1 MPRLSAKRLVP
12 LILTMGLVAA
22 WPFRLRETAQTPVQN
37 SDDCNIRLKLPF
49 ALPLQ
54 VAPMIESSPAW
65 ELDETNTGTKSKQ
78 VLVQPEL
85 HVVGHLDRDQPPPS
99 FAPNYES
106 IVETE
111 NEFGSSTGQPRKR
124 ENGIFTEDD
133 GNENNLHRYRIRD
146 GDTLKTIAK
155 KFLGGEAR
163 FAEIFELNEQRL
175 PYDNPDLLPV
185 GTEILIPPGPGD
197 GS

>member
-133 GNENNLHRYRIRD
+133 GDENNLHRYRIRD
-146 GDTLKTIAK
+146 GDTLKSIAK
-155 KFLGGEAR
+155 KFLGDEAR
-163 FAEIFELNEQRL
+163 FAEVFELNEQRL

-185 GTEILIPPGPGD
+185 GREILIPPRPGD